1 MLSVLYIYTTLHAL
15 ICPQQN
21 VKSEGRRPPSS
32 RTFTPTG
39 PSPYFS
45 GCGDCHPI
53 SPGAQTSLVISATC
67 GNRNSAR
74 LSRHFPGHITSRCS
88 RVKRKTPSG
97 RDSNP
102 VPRTSHF
109 VERAVYIHY
118 AARSYMPVYKS
129 VQRSVYIQHAQQT
142 SAAVECSSLIL
153 PPTFTLVTFS
163 N

>member
-1 MLSVLYIYTTLHAL
+1 M
-15 ICPQQN
+15 
-21 VKSEGRRPPSS
+21 KSEGRRPPSS

-118 AARSYMPVYKS
+118 ARRSYMPLLLCTEQLQVATPPRPHSTPPREAARPHYLSSPIKLPLPALPGDP
-129 VQRSVYIQHAQQT
+129 QR
-142 SAAVECSSLIL
+142 LD
-153 PPTFTLVTFS
+153 PT
-163 N
+163 